1 MLNVKVDGTALTQAD
16 IDDAE
21 DLGYT
26 DGKTYILWVGFDDL
40 TTADSITF
48 TTVDGS
54 KTAKTISLAQ
64 SE

>member
-26 DGKTYILWVGFDDL
+26 DGKTYILWVAFEDL
-40 TTADSITF
+40 ATADSITF

-54 KTAKTISLAQ
+54 KAAKTISLAQ